1 MVVLKKETPKAY
13 QKIRLV
19 VMQYDLAC
27 TVQLLEHRL
36 LCSCTVVVV
45 VKYSS
50 SVDEVV
56 LLQAHEV
63 LLLFCK

>member
-19 VMQYDLAC
+19 MMQYVLAC
-27 TVQLLEHRL
+27 TVQLLEHGL
-36 LCSCTVVVV
+36 LCSCTVVAV
-45 VKYSS
+45 VKHSS